1 MQKVLGI
8 FFFHFTVKYLASL
21 KLWSKVHL
29 LVTPKKLS
37 FLHSVWLQTPFA
49 FRIWVKIIIECDK
62 AGNGRIFTDS
72 SRKVAYTSF
81 KKPTATCSVILSES
95 SYVDSITTVILCTN
109 SNTAKVPITRKG
121 LGWECEKEA
130 LGS

>member
-8 FFFHFTVKYLASL
+8 FFFHFTVNYLASL
-21 KLWSKVHL
+21 KLWSRVHL

-37 FLHSVWLQTPFA
+37 FLHSIWLPTPFA
-49 FRIWVKIIIECDK
+49 FHNWVKIIIECDK
-62 AGNGRIFTDS
+62 AGKGRIFTDS

-81 KKPTATCSVILSES
+81 QKPTATCSVILSES
-95 SYVDSITTVILCTN
+95 SCAASITTVILCTN
-109 SNTAKVPITRKG
+109 SNTSKVPITLKG